1 MPEYL
6 YNVSFSAYQKVSQA
20 FRGTGLAS
28 KIRSCATKT
37 VREWKQQNSRG
48 DDRKR
53 RRNNFSTWCPADR
66 HALHATTIKWD
77 VNDMLLAWEKR
88 SARRNLSAFP
98 YISPALKGTTPRLS
112 GDSKAKISCCA
123 DQSYSRYIQNPFKW
137 NSVGLAPLLRAQ
149 LSTVTLISDRHTNT
163 LPRHCCNFL
172 MSPRSSAPRA
182 GSVASRREFTTCDKC
197 RAL

>member
-1 MPEYL
+1 MFPSRL
-6 YNVSFSAYQKVSQA
+6 IRRFLRLSV
-20 FRGTGLAS
+20 GLGWRAKS
-28 KIRSCATKT
+28 GH
-37 VREWKQQNSRG
+37 VPLKQWESESSRIHG
-48 DDRKR
+48 
-53 RRNNFSTWCPADR
+53 
-66 HALHATTIKWD
+66 ATTENAD
-77 VNDMLLAWEKR
+77 ETTFQRGVQRTDMLCMPRPLNEMLTTCCSHGKNVQR
-88 SARRNLSAFP
+88 GETYRAFP